1 VTQQDTPTR
10 TVRDATLDLLRQLG
24 LTTVFSNPSHTEM
37 KLFDRWPD
45 DFRFVTGLHEASVV
59 GMADG
64 YAQATGEPALVVIN
78 GGPGLGNA
86 MGSVYTAASAHTP
99 MVILGGQ
106 QARKLL
112 LGEPFL
118 NATEAPSLPRP
129 YIKWS
134 AEPARPQ
141 DIPAVLEKAYHIAKQ
156 APQGPVF
163 VAVPEDDWIR
173 PAAPSALKPR
183 TVRSAVVPD
192 PLILGEIAAALNAA
206 ERPALVAGPGVEIGG
221 ARRELVRL
229 AEKTGSVVYG
239 SPVWPRGSFPE
250 THPLFGGVL
259 APLPELINQRLGEHD
274 LVVILG
280 SPAFTLF
287 TTADLFSVEAA
298 PLDQSDQPRLPDTT
312 RFLHVTDDPLAA
324 AWSMA
329 DDAVVCPPAQAVRD
343 LLPLVAERPG
353 AAAQQVHRAPVVV
366 PEPSQPLTQAYLFQL
381 LAEVLPEDAQVFEE
395 LPIARADFHEQIP
408 LGADNGYFA
417 TASGALG
424 FPFAGGVGYAIARP
438 DQRVVVVVGE
448 GSAQYTLHAL
458 WTAAQQNAPVTF
470 VIPNNSGYLS
480 LKYYLDGE
488 SQQAWQAGWDLSG
501 VDMAQLA
508 RGFGCAGERVETP
521 ERLREALKSALTSD
535 GPVLLDVVVA
545 DPGLFRL

>member
-1 VTQQDTPTR
+1 VTQDETTPR
-10 TVRDATLDLLRQLG
+10 TVRDATLELLRGLG
-24 LTTVFSNPSHTEM
+24 LTTIFSNPSHTEM
-37 KLFDRWPD
+37 KLFDEWPD
-45 DFRFVTGLHEASVV
+45 DFRFVTGLHEASIV

-141 DIPAVLEKAYHIAKQ
+141 DVPAVLEKAYHIARQ
-156 APQGPVF
+156 APRGPVF

-173 PAAPSALKPR
+173 PAAPTPLKPR
-183 TVRSAVVPD
+183 TVRPAVVPD
-192 PLILGEIAAALNAA
+192 PRILAEIAAALNAA
-206 ERPALVAGPGVEIGG
+206 ERPALVAGPGVEVGG
-221 ARRELVRL
+221 ARRDLVLL

-259 APLPELINQRLGEHD
+259 APLPELINQRLGAHD
-274 LVVILG
+274 VVVVLG

-287 TTADLFSVEAA
+287 TTADLFSVSPA
-298 PLDQSDQPRLPDTT
+298 PLDESDQPRLPDGT
-312 RFLHVTDDPLAA
+312 RFLHVTDDPVAA
-324 AWSMA
+324 AWSLA

-343 LLPLVAERPG
+343 LVPLVDARPERAG
-353 AAAQQVHRAPVVV
+353 AAQARQPVPV
-366 PEPSQPLTQAYLFQL
+366 PQPSTPLTQAYLFHLMAQ
-381 LAEVLPEDAQVFEE
+381 ELPEDAQVFEE

-408 LGADNGYFA
+408 LGPDNGYFA

-480 LKYYLDGE
+480 LKYYLDE
-488 SQQAWQAGWDLSG
+488 KSRQAWQAGWDLSG

-508 RGFGCAGERVETP
+508 RGFGCRAERIETP
-521 ERLREALKSALTSD
+521 EQLRDALKTAMTAD

>member
-1 VTQQDTPTR
+1 MTNDEPTSR
-10 TVRDATLDLLRQLG
+10 TVRDATLDLLRRLG
-24 LTTVFSNPSHTEM
+24 LTTIFSNPSHTEM
-37 KLFDRWPD
+37 KLFDEWPD
-45 DFRFVTGLHEASVV
+45 DFRFVTGLHESSVV

-64 YAQATGEPALVVIN
+64 YAQATGKPSLVMIN

-99 MVILGGQ
+99 MVIVGGQ

-134 AEPARPQ
+134 AEPGRPQ
-141 DIPAVLEKAYHIAKQ
+141 DVPALLEKAYHIAAQ
-156 APQGPVF
+156 APAGPVF
-163 VAVPEDDWIR
+163 IAVPEDDWIR
-173 PAAPSALKPR
+173 PASPTPLKAR

-192 PLILGEIAAALNAA
+192 PSVIAELADALNAA

-221 ARRELVRL
+221 ARANLVQL
-229 AEKTGSVVYG
+229 AERLGATVYG

-259 APLPELINQRLGEHD
+259 APLPELINHKLEQHD
-274 LVVILG
+274 VVVVLG
-280 SPAFTLF
+280 SPTFTLF
-287 TTADLFSVEAA
+287 TTADLFSTSPAA
-298 PLDQSDQPRLPDTT
+298 LDESDQPRLPDGTH
-312 RFLHVTDDPLAA
+312 FFHVTDDPEAA
-324 AWSMA
+324 AWSLA
-329 DDAVVCPPAQAVRD
+329 DTAVICPPAQAVRD
-343 LLPLVAERPG
+343 LVPLTTQRERSQEAAVQRQPVA
-353 AAAQQVHRAPVVV
+353 V
-366 PEPSQPLTQAYLFQL
+366 PEPSQPISQAYLFHL
-381 LAEVLPEDAQVFEE
+381 LAQELPADAQVFEE
-395 LPIARADFHEQIP
+395 LPIARADFHEQVP
-408 LGADNGYFA
+408 LGPENGYFA

-424 FPFAGGVGYAIARP
+424 FPFAGGVGYALARP
-438 DQRVVVVVGE
+438 DQRVVVVTGE

-458 WTAAQQNAPVTF
+458 WTAAQHQLPVTF

-480 LKYYLDGE
+480 LKYYLDE
-488 SQQAWQAGWDLSG
+488 AAQNAWRDGWDLSG

-508 RGFGCAGERVETP
+508 RGFGCPAERIDTP
-521 ERLREALKSALTSD
+521 EQLEAALKTALSCD
-535 GPVLLDVVVA
+535 GPMLLDVVVA